1 MNIQPQVAPSTKQG
15 ESMQSIVQGRL
26 PLKGECRR
34 TPTRGMQAVVS
45 VFGVMLLLLGSI
57 PALAQFNQNNS
68 RSLFSDVRAY
78 RVGDAV
84 TIIIT
89 EETQADNSATTTQS
103 AKTDLS
109 LSAGGS
115 SGSTSVDATGSI
127 GTGNEFNGRGQT
139 TRNEKFR
146 AKLSAR
152 VIGVEQNGNL
162 KIEGKRTFQLN
173 GENQSITL
181 SGFVRPVD
189 IQSDN
194 TMMSTS
200 IMDLTIIYEGDGTVT
215 KAQEP
220 GILTKFLRWLF

>member
-1 MNIQPQVAPSTKQG
+1 MKQQL
-15 ESMQSIVQGRL
+15 SSRL
-26 PLKGECRR
+26 ITL
-34 TPTRGMQAVVS
+34 
-45 VFGVMLLLLGSI
+45 VFGVILVVLSTL
-57 PALAQFNQNNS
+57 PAQAQFNQNNA

-84 TIIIT
+84 TIVIT

-115 SGSTSVDATGSI
+115 SGSTSVDAKGSI

-139 TRNEKFR
+139 TRNERFR
-146 AKLSAR
+146 ARLSAR
-152 VIGVEQNGNL
+152 VTAVEQNGNL

-194 TMMSTS
+194 SLAS
-200 IMDLTIIYEGDGTVT
+200 SAIMDLTIIYEGDGTVT

-220 GILTKFLRWLF
+220 GLLTKFLRWLF